1 MTDKKKDVG
10 KNVQSEII
18 IYQTEDG
25 NTKIDVKFQDETVWL
40 TQAQLCELY
49 QTSKSNI
56 SEHIK
61 HIFEEGELEEDS
73 VVRKFRTTGADG
85 KNYNITHYNL
95 DMIISLGYR
104 VKSLIAT
111 QFRRWATERL
121 KEYMIKGF
129 TMDDDRLKGLGGGNY
144 WKELLDRIRD
154 IRSSEKVMYRQVLDL
169 YATSVDYNPKSSE
182 SIAFFKMVQN
192 KLHYAAHGHTA
203 AEVIYE
209 RANAEQP
216 FMGLK
221 NFLGDFPALKDIGIA
236 KNYLNEEE
244 LKILNNIVSG
254 YFDFA
259 EIQAM
264 RHHPMYMSDYVEHLD
279 NVLKTTG
286 EKLLQGA
293 GTISHAQAME
303 KATEEYRK
311 YQVQNLSPIEEEYL
325 ESIKN
330 IHSTAKKKAK
340 K

>member
-1 MTDKKKDVG
+1 MENNKKE
-10 KNVQSEII
+10 VQSEII

-61 HIFEEGELEEDS
+61 HIFEEGELEEAS

-129 TMDDDRLKGLGGGNY
+129 TMDDDRLKNLGGGDY

-221 NFLGDFPALKDIGIA
+221 NFSGDFPTLKDIGIA

-286 EKLLQGA
+286 EKLLERA
-293 GTISHAQAME
+293 GTISHAQAIE

-330 IHSTAKKKAK
+330 LHSTVKKKAK